1 MPQLRAAVVG
11 TGFIGAVH
19 LESLRRIGVGIA
31 GILGSSPEKGA
42 AKGAEW
48 GAPAYAS
55 YEELLADPTVDVVH
69 ITSPND
75 RHFDQAKAA
84 LLAGRHVVCEKPLA
98 MTAAET
104 SELVALAASTGLV
117 AAVNFNVRFYPQVH
131 EMRERV
137 ANGSTGAPYLVT
149 GQYLQE
155 WLLRDTD
162 WNWRADSA
170 RGGMLRAV
178 GDIGTHWFDVAQFV
192 TGQRITEVMAELPT
206 FVPVHRRPLGE
217 VQTFSSGGAGETE
230 DVEIHSEDAALILV
244 RFEGGARGSV
254 ALSQVSAGR
263 KNSIAIEVNGA
274 QSSLAWRGEAPDE
287 LWIGHRD
294 EPNQVLW
301 RGSGSSAAAEA
312 ISTMPAGHIE
322 GFENGFAALYR
333 AVYADVAAGA
343 PSKNPS
349 YATFADGHR
358 ESLLLD
364 AVAESARTE
373 RWVAVG
379 D

>member
-31 GILGSSPEKGA
+31 GILGSSPAKGA
-42 AKGAEW
+42 TKGAEW
-48 GAPAYAS
+48 GVPAYAS
-55 YEELLADPTVDVVH
+55 YDELLADPTVDVVH

-84 LLAGRHVVCEKPLA
+84 LLAGKHVVCEKPLA

-104 SELVALAASTGLV
+104 AELVALAESTGLV

-131 EMRERV
+131 ELRERV
-137 ANGSTGAPYLVT
+137 RNGSTGTPYLVT
-149 GQYLQE
+149 GQYFQE
-155 WLLRDTD
+155 WLLKDTD
-162 WNWRADSA
+162 WNWRADST

-178 GDIGTHWFDVAQFV
+178 GDIGTHWFDLAQFV

-206 FVPVHRRPLGE
+206 FVPVRKRPIGE

-263 KNSIAIEVNGA
+263 KNAIAIEVNGA
-274 QSSLAWRGEAPDE
+274 RASLAWRGEAPDE

-301 RGSGSSAAAEA
+301 RGSGMTAAAEA

-343 PSKNPS
+343 PSQNPS

-364 AVAESARTE
+364 AVAESARTG

-379 D
+379 A

>member
-1 MPQLRAAVVG
+1 MPQFRAAVVG

-42 AKGAEW
+42 AKGAAW
-48 GAPAYAS
+48 GVPAYAT

-104 SELVALAASTGLV
+104 AELVALAASTGLV

-149 GQYLQE
+149 GRYFQE
-155 WLLRDTD
+155 WLLKDTD

-178 GDIGTHWFDVAQFV
+178 GDIGTHWFDLAQFV

-206 FVPVHRRPLGE
+206 FVPVRRRPLGE

-263 KNSIAIEVNGA
+263 KNAISIEVNGA
-274 QSSLAWRGEAPDE
+274 RSSLAWRGEAPDE

-343 PSKNPS
+343 PSTNPS

-373 RWVAVG
+373 RWVKVG
-379 D
+379 P